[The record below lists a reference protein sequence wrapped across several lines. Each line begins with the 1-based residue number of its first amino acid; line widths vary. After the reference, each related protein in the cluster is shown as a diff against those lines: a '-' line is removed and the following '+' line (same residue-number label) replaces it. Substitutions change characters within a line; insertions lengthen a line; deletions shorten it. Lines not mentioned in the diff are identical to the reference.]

1 MSKSFAFSAEAATF
15 VPKGLHKN
23 REEVMQA
30 KIYSLEAELD
40 DERLSNMKLMKL
52 YKWKC
57 SKDQEQ
63 IGSQLETLRTENNR
77 LNKEIRNVNTRLL
90 EERTDKRDLE
100 EIMRQNQN
108 RIDSLNDDLTYKDD
122 RYDALQRRFNE
133 LNREFIQYKERNE
146 PEVWM
151 GRCLKLDFIF
161 KKIKQIG
168 ALPEDHGAWVWD
180 MVDDIEFPDGPSSS
194 SVFLSVP
201 NSIRNRFLPSA
212 TDAGINFQ
220 DNEISIIDE
229 LSREAEIFNAN
240 LSENFRRNLDENPE
254 NVISR
259 IRIIQSRF
267 REHIRPNL
275 EKRIQAATKI
285 QSVWRGFCG
294 RGIITYKGT
303 LKHDTSLMKYK
314 LTPDKIIKSTYQFV
328 SEHMRRAIRINLAN
342 TGKEII
348 HYKWLKIRPNTLE
361 CEGFGTEYSI
371 KPGESISV
379 RAYIGHWFS
388 FARESD
394 ECEQFFRV
402 MRNSF
407 LGNLGRDIW
416 ARPSAVFDLNTKL
429 TITRDH
435 YDEWQRSI
443 IGSSAT
449 RILNTDHLNVPN
461 NSVNIPTVTDNDE
474 SEDGEDDARLMLAI
488 QLSLDNQ

>member
-1 MSKSFAFSAEAATF
+1 MSCSFDFSVDAEPF
-15 VPKGLHKN
+15 IPKDVNQGKG
-23 REEVMQA
+23 VMQE
-30 KIYSLEAELD
+30 KIDSLQGELEN
-40 DERLSNMKLMKL
+40 ERLTNMKLMKL
-52 YKWKC
+52 YKGQC
-57 SKDQEQ
+57 SLVQGGSEERLKTLTQEN
-63 IGSQLETLRTENNR
+63 ER
-77 LNKEIRNVNTRLL
+77 LNKEIRKVNMQLL
-90 EERTDKRDLE
+90 KERMDKRNLQE
-100 EIMRQNQN
+100 KMQQKQNA
-108 RIDSLNDDLTYKDD
+108 IDNLNDDLIYKDG
-122 RYDALQRRFNE
+122 RYDALQRRFDG
-133 LNREFIQYKERNE
+133 LNREFTRYKERNDS
-146 PEVWM
+146 EVWM

-180 MVDDIEFPDGPSSS
+180 MIDDIEFPDGPSSP

-229 LSREAEIFNAN
+229 LSREAEEFNAN
-240 LSENFRRNLDENPE
+240 LSENFRRSLDENPE
-254 NVISR
+254 IVISR

-285 QSVWRGFCG
+285 QSIWRGFCG

-303 LKHDTSLMKYK
+303 LKYDTSLMKYK
-314 LTPDKIIKSTYQFV
+314 LTPDKTIKSTYQIV
-328 SEHMRRAIRINLAN
+328 PEHMRRAIRINLAN
-342 TGKEII
+342 TSKEII

-361 CEGFGTEYSI
+361 CDGFGTEYSI
-371 KPGESISV
+371 KPGESVSV

-388 FARESD
+388 FVHESD

-416 ARPSAVFDLNTKL
+416 TRPSAVFDLNTKL

-435 YDEWQRSI
+435 YDEWERGVL
-443 IGSSAT
+443 GSHAV
-449 RILNTDHLNVPN
+449 RILNTEHLNVHN
-461 NSVNIPTVTDNDE
+461 NPIAPDEGDDE
-474 SEDGEDDARLMLAI
+474 SNEEDDARLMLAI

>member
-1 MSKSFAFSAEAATF
+1 MSDSFAFSANAEPF
-15 VPKGLHKN
+15 VPKDLHKN
-23 REEVMQA
+23 REVLQA
-30 KIYSLEAELD
+30 KVDSLEAELD

-52 YKWKC
+52 YKEQS
-57 SKDQEQ
+57 SKVQEHT
-63 IGSQLETLRTENNR
+63 GSQLETLRTENKR

-90 EERTDKRDLE
+90 EERSDKRDLE
-100 EIMRQNQN
+100 GIMLQNQN
-108 RIDSLNDDLTYKDD
+108 RIDALNDDLTYKDD
-122 RYDALQRRFNE
+122 KYDALQRRFNE
-133 LNREFIQYKERNE
+133 LNREYMQYKEIND

-161 KKIKQIG
+161 KKIKQIS

-180 MVDDIEFPDGPSSS
+180 MVDDVEFPDGPSSS

-229 LSREAEIFNAN
+229 LSREAEEFNAN
-240 LSENFRRNLDENPE
+240 LSENFRRSLDENPE
-254 NVISR
+254 IVISR

-285 QSVWRGFCG
+285 QSIWRGFCG

-303 LKHDTSLMKYK
+303 LKYDTSLMKYK
-314 LTPDKIIKSTYQFV
+314 LTPDKTIKSTYQIV
-328 SEHMRRAIRINLAN
+328 PEHMRRAIRINLAN
-342 TGKEII
+342 TSKEII

-361 CEGFGTEYSI
+361 CDGFGTEYSI
-371 KPGESISV
+371 KPGESVSV

-388 FARESD
+388 FAHESD

-416 ARPSAVFDLNTKL
+416 TRPSAVFDLNTKL

-435 YDEWQRSI
+435 YDEWERGVL
-443 IGSSAT
+443 GSHAV
-449 RILNTDHLNVPN
+449 RILNTEHLNVHN
-461 NSVNIPTVTDNDE
+461 NPIAPDEGDDE
-474 SEDGEDDARLMLAI
+474 SNEEDDARLMLAI

>member
-1 MSKSFAFSAEAATF
+1 MSCSFDFSVDAEPF
-15 VPKGLHKN
+15 IPKDVNQGKG
-23 REEVMQA
+23 VMQE
-30 KIYSLEAELD
+30 KIDSLQGELEN
-40 DERLSNMKLMKL
+40 ERLTNMKLMKL
-52 YKWKC
+52 YKGQC
-57 SKDQEQ
+57 SLVQGGSEERLKTLTQEN
-63 IGSQLETLRTENNR
+63 ER
-77 LNKEIRNVNTRLL
+77 LNKEIRKVNMQLL
-90 EERTDKRDLE
+90 KERMDKRNLQE
-100 EIMRQNQN
+100 KMQQKQNA
-108 RIDSLNDDLTYKDD
+108 IDNLNDDLIYKDG
-122 RYDALQRRFNE
+122 RYDALQRRFDG
-133 LNREFIQYKERNE
+133 LNREFTRYKERNDS
-146 PEVWM
+146 EVWM

-180 MVDDIEFPDGPSSS
+180 MIDDIEFPDGPSSP

-229 LSREAEIFNAN
+229 LSREAEEFNAN
-240 LSENFRRNLDENPE
+240 LSENFRRSLDENPE
-254 NVISR
+254 IVISR

-285 QSVWRGFCG
+285 QSIWRGFCG

-303 LKHDTSLMKYK
+303 LKYDTSLMKYK
-314 LTPDKIIKSTYQFV
+314 LTPDKTIKSTYQIV
-328 SEHMRRAIRINLAN
+328 PEHMRRAIRINLAN
-342 TGKEII
+342 TSKEII

-361 CEGFGTEYSI
+361 CDGFGTEYSI
-371 KPGESISV
+371 KPGESVSV

-388 FARESD
+388 FAHESD

-416 ARPSAVFDLNTKL
+416 TRPSAVFDLNTKL

-435 YDEWQRSI
+435 YDEWERGVL
-443 IGSSAT
+443 GSHAV
-449 RILNTDHLNVPN
+449 RILNTEHLNVHN
-461 NSVNIPTVTDNDE
+461 NPIAPDEGDDE
-474 SEDGEDDARLMLAI
+474 SNEEDDARLMLAI

>member
-1 MSKSFAFSAEAATF
+1 MSNSFAFSAEAETF
-15 VPKGLHKN
+15 VPKCLHKN
-23 REEVMQA
+23 REEVLQA
-30 KIYSLEAELD
+30 KIDSLEAELD

-52 YKWKC
+52 YKEQS
-57 SKDQEQ
+57 SKVQEHT
-63 IGSQLETLRTENNR
+63 GSQLETLRTENIR

-90 EERTDKRDLE
+90 EERTDKR
-100 EIMRQNQN
+100 EIEGIMLQNQN
-108 RIDSLNDDLTYKDD
+108 RIDALNDDLTYKDD
-122 RYDALQRRFNE
+122 KYDALQRRFNE
-133 LNREFIQYKERNE
+133 LNREYMQYKERND

-168 ALPEDHGAWVWD
+168 ALPEDHGAWIWD
-180 MVDDIEFPDGPSSS
+180 MIDDIEFPDGPSSS

-229 LSREAEIFNAN
+229 LSREAEVFNAN

-254 NVISR
+254 IVISR

-275 EKRIQAATKI
+275 EKRKVAATKI
-285 QSVWRGFCG
+285 QSIWRGFCG

-303 LKHDTSLMKYK
+303 LEHDTSLMKYK
-314 LTPDKIIKSTYQFV
+314 LTPDKTIKSTYQFLP
-328 SEHMRRAIRINLAN
+328 EYMRRAIRINLAN

-361 CEGFGTEYSI
+361 CDGLGTEYSI

-429 TITRDH
+429 TITRYH
-435 YDEWQRSI
+435 YDEWQRGI
-443 IGSSAT
+443 FGIHTT

-461 NSVNIPTVTDNDE
+461 NPTVTDNDE
-474 SEDGEDDARLMLAI
+474 SEDSEDDARLMLAI